1 MLWRIILSAETGL
14 RKIAL
19 IVLALVVL
27 ASLAGGGFAV
37 YMFVFAPK
45 KEAETAAVDPHDPP
59 PEAPVKRPAFIPLEP
74 FSVYIQPE
82 GQAPREVMV
91 ILHLEVPPDNVPQVN
106 EKMHLLRDRYIRE
119 LLRGDPIP
127 VPSRF
132 SNKDLFL
139 LRDRLRGPTE
149 EVMGKGVV
157 TQVLLLNIIT
167 QLK

>member
-1 MLWRIILSAETGL
+1 MRKIILIVVGL
-14 RKIAL
+14 I
-19 IVLALVVL
+19 VL

-45 KEAETAAVDPHDPP
+45 QQEQPVADTNDPP

-74 FSVYIQPE
+74 FSVYVVPE
-82 GQAPREVMV
+82 GQKPREVMV
-91 ILHLEVPPDNVPQVN
+91 ILHLEVPPDNVPLVN
-106 EKMHLLRDRYIRE
+106 ERMHMVRDRYIRE
-119 LLRGDPIP
+119 LLRGDPIA

-132 SNKDLFL
+132 TSKDLFV

-149 EVMGKGVV
+149 EILGKGVV

>member
-1 MLWRIILSAETGL
+1 L
-14 RKIAL
+14 RKIVL
-19 IVLALVVL
+19 IVVGLIVL

-45 KEAETAAVDPHDPP
+45 QQEQPVADANDPP

-74 FSVYIQPE
+74 FSVYVVPE
-82 GQAPREVMV
+82 GQKPREVMV
-91 ILHLEVPPDNVPQVN
+91 ILHLEVPPDNVPLVN
-106 EKMHLLRDRYIRE
+106 ERMHMVRDRYIRE
-119 LLRGDPIP
+119 LLRGDPIA

-132 SNKDLFL
+132 TSKDLFV

-149 EVMGKGVV
+149 EILGKGVV

>member
-1 MLWRIILSAETGL
+1 MRKIIL
-14 RKIAL
+14 IVVAL
-19 IVLALVVL
+19 IVLA
-27 ASLAGGGFAV
+27 SLGGGGFAV
-37 YMFVFAPK
+37 YMLVFAPK
-45 KEAETAAVDPHDPP
+45 QQEQAQAIDPNDPP

-74 FSVYIQPE
+74 FSVYVRPE
-82 GQAPREVMV
+82 GQQPREVMV

-106 EKMHLLRDRYIRE
+106 DKMHLLRDRYIRE

-127 VPSRF
+127 VPARF
-132 SNKDLFL
+132 TSKDLFM

-149 EVMGKGVV
+149 EILGKGVV

>member
-1 MLWRIILSAETGL
+1 MRKIIL
-14 RKIAL
+14 IVVAL
-19 IVLALVVL
+19 IVL

-45 KEAETAAVDPHDPP
+45 KQEQAVTDPNDPP

-74 FSVYIQPE
+74 FSVYVVPE
-82 GQAPREVMV
+82 GQQPREVMV

-106 EKMHLLRDRYIRE
+106 DKMHLLRDRYIRE
-119 LLRGDPIP
+119 LLRGDPIA

-132 SNKDLFL
+132 TSKDLFV
-139 LRDRLRGPTE
+139 LRDRLRGPTDE
-149 EVMGKGVV
+149 ILGRGVV

>member
-1 MLWRIILSAETGL
+1 L

-19 IVLALVVL
+19 IVLAIVVL

-37 YMFVFAPK
+37 YLFLFAPK
-45 KEAETAAVDPHDPP
+45 PHQQVATTDPNDPP
-59 PEAPVKRPAFIPLEP
+59 PEAPVKRPAFVPLEP
-74 FSVYIQPE
+74 FSIYVQPE
-82 GQAPREVMV
+82 GQPPREVMV
-91 ILHLEVPPDNVPQVN
+91 ILHLEVPPDNVPAVN

-119 LLRGDPIP
+119 LLKGDPVP

-132 SNKDLFL
+132 SSKDLFM
-139 LRDRLRGPTE
+139 LRDRLREPTDE
-149 EVMGKGVV
+149 IMGKGVV